1 MSPKIP
7 SHLNLFQVNTTAFD
21 EEDFLLLTDL
31 TEDQV
36 VAVIEPIVLAERE
49 KDEDSYDNDMLVE
62 AINKAYPSAVA
73 RMYSTDSLDLISI

>member
-36 VAVIEPIVLAERE
+36 VQAIKPIVDDERE
-49 KDEDSYDNDMLVE
+49 NEVFYDNDTLCD
-62 AINKAYPSAVA
+62 AIKKEFPSAVV
-73 RMYSTDSLDLISI
+73 RMYSTSSLDLISI

>member
-1 MSPKIP
+1 MSPKMP

-36 VAVIEPIVLAERE
+36 VQAIKPIVEDERE
-49 KDEDSYDNDMLVE
+49 NQNEYDNDMLCN
-62 AINKAYPSAVA
+62 AIKKAHPSAIVG
-73 RMYSTDSLDLISI
+73 MYSVSSLDLISI